1 MKVAICS
8 YPMLFQAQGGL
19 QIQVLETKSALN
31 RLGVEANIINPSV
44 DLLTDYDLVHVFSA
58 INGNYRI
65 VEIAKNLGLKVV
77 TSPLIQP
84 HWTKSFGRK
93 ARLIERLVG
102 RMTNWDVRTEY
113 HQISACLNYSDHL
126 IALGEIERD
135 AIKNAFLQP
144 QEKISVIPNGI
155 PNRFF
160 LATPDLANRNGL
172 NSGFVLTVA
181 TINSHKNQLATIEAL
196 EQSKW
201 PIVLIGH
208 ALPRQREYLDRCL
221 AHSSVSYLGGLD
233 YENPLLASAYAAA
246 GVFCLSSQSEVMPL
260 SILESLAAG
269 TPVVAT
275 KNHCMNLDGMKE
287 VLIEV
292 DPNNR
297 KEIREAILFFLNNKP
312 SIESCQA
319 AVRRLNWDM
328 VGESIFNCYRK
339 TLAGNSILPS

>member
-31 RLGVEANIINPSV
+31 RLGVDASIINPSIDQLV
-44 DLLTDYDLVHVFSA
+44 DYDLVHIFSA

-65 VEIAKNLGLKVV
+65 AEIAKVLGVKVV

-84 HWTKSFGRK
+84 HWTKNFGRK

-102 RMTNWDVRTEY
+102 KLTNWDIRTEY
-113 HQISACLNYSDHL
+113 HQINSCLNYSDHL
-126 IALGEIERD
+126 IALSEIERE

-155 PNRFF
+155 PERFF
-160 LATPDLANRNGL
+160 LATPDLANEKGYK
-172 NSGFVLTVA
+172 SGFVLTVA
-181 TINSHKNQLATIEAL
+181 SINSHKNQLATIEAL
-196 EQSKW
+196 KKNKQ
-201 PIVLIGH
+201 PVVLIGQS
-208 ALPRQREYLDRCL
+208 LPGQREYLDRCL
-221 AHSSVSYLGGLD
+221 AHSHVSYFGRLD
-233 YENPLLASAYAAA
+233 YENPLLTSAYAAA

-269 TPVVAT
+269 TPVVMT
-275 KNHCMNLDGMKE
+275 KNHCMNLAGMKD

-297 KEIREAILFFLNNKP
+297 KEINDAILFFLTNPP
-312 SIESCQA
+312 SIDHCQA
-319 AVRRLNWDM
+319 AVRKLTWDA
-328 VGESIFNCYRK
+328 VGGAVLDCYRK
-339 TLAGNSILPS
+339 NFDSEFVL

>member
-19 QIQVLETKSALN
+19 QIQVLETRAALN
-31 RLGVEANIINPSV
+31 RLGVEATIINPYS
-44 DLLTDYDLVHVFSA
+44 DRLKNYDLVHVFSA

-65 VEIAKNLGLKVV
+65 AEIAKSLGLKVI

-93 ARLIERLVG
+93 ARFIDRLVG
-102 RMTNWDVRTEY
+102 KVTGWDVRTEY
-113 HQISACLNYSDHL
+113 HQINAFLNYSDHI
-126 IALGEIERD
+126 IALGEIERL
-135 AIKNAFLQP
+135 AIKDAFLQP
-144 QEKISVIPNGI
+144 LEKISVIPNGI
-155 PNRFF
+155 PSRFF
-160 LATPDLANRNGL
+160 KANSDLANEKGIK
-172 NSGFVLTVA
+172 SGFVLTVG
-181 TINSHKNQLATIEAL
+181 TISSHKNQLATVEAL
-196 EQSKW
+196 ERSKP
-201 PIVLIGH
+201 PIVLIGQT
-208 ALPRQREYLDRCL
+208 PSSQREYLNSCL
-221 AHSSVSYLGGLD
+221 AHSNVNYLGGVD
-233 YENPLLASAYAAA
+233 YENPLLPSVYAAA

-275 KNHCMNLDGMKE
+275 KNHCMDLGGMKD

-297 KEIREAILFFLNNKP
+297 KQICEAILYFLSNKP

-319 AVRRLNWDM
+319 PVRGLSWDTVGKAILGCYKKVLNY
-328 VGESIFNCYRK
+328 S
-339 TLAGNSILPS
+339 